1 MLCSDCV
8 SGSTGSHSCVVMLF
22 NVQNEPLQRREERE
36 KKGREVEK
44 KKRHKDGEVRSDHR
58 KREKGEK
65 EKIVVVKERLQRE
78 RLRDI
83 ALFSLSLSL
92 LFFFPLHLLLYC
104 ASLKSIS
111 SLVW

>member
-1 MLCSDCV
+1 MCRMNRCKK
-8 SGSTGSHSCVVMLF
+8 
-22 NVQNEPLQRREERE
+22 EKRER